1 MMKPHIFVFKDD
13 GLIPNSRY
21 AVLLFRGAVDL
32 DDKDPASSMEKRFA
46 ANHWTNSWRNGIYTF
61 HHYHS
66 TSHEVLG
73 IYQGSATVRLGGE
86 HGEDFTVKA
95 GDVIVIPAGV
105 GHKNMGAS
113 HHFGVVGAYPDGRRC
128 DLLRGRPGER
138 PQADQNI
145 AAIPTPNEDPVYGPE
160 GPIRRIWVGSGD
172 PRAS

>member
-1 MMKPHIFVFKDD
+1 MMEPQSIIFKDD
-13 GLIPNSRY
+13 GLIPNSGHP
-21 AVLLFRGAVDL
+21 VLLFRGAVDL
-32 DDKDPASSMEKRFA
+32 EEIDPASSMEERFA
-46 ANHWTNSWRNGIYTF
+46 ANHWTNSWRDGIYGF

-73 IYQGSATVRLGGE
+73 IFRGSVTVRLGGE
-86 HGEDFTVKA
+86 QGRDFIIEP

-113 HHFGVVGAYPDGRRC
+113 PDLGVGAYPDGRRC

-145 AAIPTPNEDPVYGPE
+145 SAIPTPNEDPLYGPN
-160 GPIRRIWVGSGD
+160 GPLMRLWVKSRS
-172 PRAS
+172 PEAK